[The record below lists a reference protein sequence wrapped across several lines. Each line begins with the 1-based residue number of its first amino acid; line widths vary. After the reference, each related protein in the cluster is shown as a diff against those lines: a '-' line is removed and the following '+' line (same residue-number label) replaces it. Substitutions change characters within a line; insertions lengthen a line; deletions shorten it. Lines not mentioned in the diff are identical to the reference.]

1 MASLALPFPFCF
13 KHIQF
18 SSLGLEAR
26 RAGVVLSRCR
36 DFCEIKI
43 ASCIWIFNFFSFEGE
58 RKIWKLAVAEC
69 TLCLNSRSCMADY
82 CI

>member
-1 MASLALPFPFCF
+1 MGSLALPFPFCS
-13 KHIQF
+13 KHIQL

-43 ASCIWIFNFFSFEGE
+43 ASCIWIFFFFLEGQ
-58 RKIWKLAVAEC
+58 RKSWKLAVAEC
-69 TLCLNSRSCMADY
+69 TECFNSRVCMAEY
-82 CI
+82 HI